1 MRCPFCV
8 YLAWTRVSLTLG
20 TCGNDIACVL
30 PCVWFLDV
38 EDDISF
44 SGGREY
50 SNDFFFFLI
59 RSRIVVDVIIVER
72 EN

>member
-1 MRCPFCV
+1 M
-8 YLAWTRVSLTLG
+8 
-20 TCGNDIACVL
+20 IL

-50 SNDFFFFLI
+50 SNDFFFF
-59 RSRIVVDVIIVER
+59 
-72 EN
+72 